1 MYEEHVG
8 VPIDQIVIVMGVEQA
23 KPLIF
28 VEKVEDHINN
38 LVEHIEFYRNTVG

>member
-8 VPIDQIVIVMGVEQA
+8 VGIDQIVIVMAVENEE
-23 KPLIF
+23 PLIF

-38 LVEHIEFYRNTVG
+38 LLEHIVFYRNSL